1 MKLKRIYYSIWS
13 DGIRKMELVN
23 STRKTN
29 WKFGSNVLLSSAG
42 YFNLL
47 FLAALFPRKYLMDYL
62 DYLQIDFS
70 GSEYLTNASLGA
82 NISGIFFIINYFL
95 IFRKDRYKSFID
107 DYKYYNGKLFL
118 GYFIVSIWA
127 PVLFMIVYVIYVKV
141 W

>member
-1 MKLKRIYYSIWS
+1 
-13 DGIRKMELVN
+13 MELVN

-95 IFRKDRYKSFID
+95 IFRKDRSNPLLTIINITTASYFWVILSFQFGFQ
-107 DYKYYNGKLFL
+107 YYL
-118 GYFIVSIWA
+118 
-127 PVLFMIVYVIYVKV
+127 
-141 W
+141 